1 MESLTTVVRLEDENK
16 NMKQNVTH
24 LLGLK
29 EDGIVAKFNLEK
41 RLKEQLNNVDKLAEN
56 EKQLHSQINDLKHQL
71 ADKFAECESLEYRLN
86 HLQEGPVGVQAFP

>member
-56 EKQLHSQINDLKHQL
+56 EKQLHSQINDLKH
-71 ADKFAECESLEYRLN
+71 
-86 HLQEGPVGVQAFP
+86 